1 MLWTGQ
7 KGGKVKH
14 RLIVQLVAHRNA
26 SVTSNNA
33 PSGILA
39 IGSGRRVVVK
49 REATINP
56 HTKYFNCEFVGFFF
70 FPLEMNLHLAT
81 VIKVCIKAGPWLL
94 VCHDDSAGHEVES

>member
-70 FPLEMNLHLAT
+70 SFGDEFTSGNSHKSLYKGRPMAT
-81 VIKVCIKAGPWLL
+81 GLPR
-94 VCHDDSAGHEVES
+94 